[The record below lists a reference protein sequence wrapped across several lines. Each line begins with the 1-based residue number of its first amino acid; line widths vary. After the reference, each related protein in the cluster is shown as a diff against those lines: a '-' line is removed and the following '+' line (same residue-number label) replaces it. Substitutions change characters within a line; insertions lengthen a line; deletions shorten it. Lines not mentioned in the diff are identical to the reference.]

1 MATRRRK
8 RKSKK
13 WISKLFFL
21 LLLIVAVILCYF
33 VWDAYFKDKGL
44 KQPDSANQQD
54 TSKDEKKEEKPE
66 EKEEK
71 LEEKPEE
78 KPKVPQYDGDDPNTA
93 NDITGAIT
101 YVGVSNGYLRVR
113 VNVDQYINGGGCNII
128 LLRNSTQI
136 YSDYAN
142 LNSSASTSTCEGF
155 DIPVSEIGSG
165 YTQIRI
171 TLSSG
176 EKSGAITGEVTL

>member
-1 MATRRRK
+1 MAVKRRK

-13 WISKLFFL
+13 WISRLFFL
-21 LLLIVAVILCYF
+21 ILLVVAVALCYF
-33 VWDAYFKDKGL
+33 VWDAYFKDKGP
-44 KQPDSANQQD
+44 KQPEPVEHSSSREEQP
-54 TSKDEKKEEKPE
+54 KEEEKS
-66 EKEEK
+66 EKEEVK
-71 LEEKPEE
+71 SEE

-101 YVGVSNGYLRVR
+101 YIGVSNGYLRVR

-128 LLRNSTQI
+128 LLRNGTQI

-155 DIPVSEIGSG
+155 DIPVLEIGSG

>member
-1 MATRRRK
+1 MVAKRRK

-13 WISKLFFL
+13 WISRLFFL
-21 LLLIVAVILCYF
+21 MLLIVAVVLCYF
-33 VWDAYFKDKGL
+33 VWDAYFKGDS
-44 KQPDSANQQD
+44 KQPKQEEQSSSQE
-54 TSKDEKKEEKPE
+54 EKPKEEEKPE
-66 EKEEK
+66 EKKEE
-71 LEEKPEE
+71 EPEE

-93 NDITGAIT
+93 EQITGAIT
-101 YVGVSNGYLRVR
+101 YIGVSNGYLRVR
-113 VNVDQYINGGGCNII
+113 VNVDQYINGGSCNIV
-128 LLRNSTQI
+128 LLRGGAQI

-155 DIPVSEIGSG
+155 DIPVADLGTG

-176 EKSGAITGEVTL
+176 EKTGAVTGEVTL